1 MNTISETALSNYC
14 LGMVLG
20 YCKGYEKGLYALES
34 QVPYSVKGMW
44 KAAGKAAAE
53 KHFEDDAEF
62 KTMYER
68 CLKNEGVAFK

>member
-1 MNTISETALSNYC
+1 MSTPPETEVSNYC
-14 LGMVLG
+14 LGLVLG
-20 YCKGYEKGLYALES
+20 YCKGYEKGLYALEP

-44 KAAGKAAAE
+44 KAASKAAAE
-53 KHFEDDAEF
+53 KHFQEDTEF